1 MKTNRRYPEGLLVSK
16 KFYLEITN
24 RIDSTLSSPEHKEAH
39 DEALRLVNSYLCGN
53 KRCAAWIVSE
63 IAEVAFSLLRPEL
76 DRAIARSARARKAA
90 RKRMK
95 INFLENLIEQNS
107 PARRLKSV
115 SDSEISDADQSEIRE
130 CDHEE
135 NLTPMLNRRQRRALQ
150 RELDRCRRRG

>member
-1 MKTNRRYPEGLLVSK
+1 MKINRRYPEGLLVSK
-16 KFYLEITN
+16 KFYLEITS
-24 RIDSTLSSPEHKEAH
+24 RIDSTLSSPEHMEAH

-53 KRCAAWIVSE
+53 KKCSAGTVSE
-63 IAEVAFSLLRPEL
+63 IAEVAFNLLRPEL

-115 SDSEISDADQSEIRE
+115 SDSEISDADQSEDRE

-135 NLTPMLNRRQRRALQ
+135 NLTPILNRRQRRALQ
-150 RELDRCRRRG
+150 RELDRCRRKR